1 MQIAA
6 DYGWEEG
13 DAASLCA
20 VFSTAFPQ
28 FTQPFL
34 SIFCSHWYQAHYT
47 GDEKMS
53 LDQITWDL
61 EGFKSVFTAGTGSWR
76 FLAPQQIV
84 HWRSNADV
92 LCLTACKPVH
102 NEILMISLYLMDQI
116 KANQNQWKYY
126 HVYLMFLLYRL
137 GKVTESHCKSLYFLY
152 LYRGIYRHWSS
163 PYCPPPTNTHT
174 FLSGFCQKL

>member
-61 EGFKSVFTAGTGSWR
+61 EGFKVFSQLALEAGD
-76 FLAPQQIV
+76 F
-84 HWRSNADV
+84 
-92 LCLTACKPVH
+92 
-102 NEILMISLYLMDQI
+102 YL
-116 KANQNQWKYY
+116 
-126 HVYLMFLLYRL
+126 HSR
-137 GKVTESHCKSLYFLY
+137 
-152 LYRGIYRHWSS
+152 
-163 PYCPPPTNTHT
+163 
-174 FLSGFCQKL
+174 